1 MILRRVI
8 EHVREQNWTAIAID
22 FLIVVGGVFVGFQMT
37 AWGQERADRAEEREL
52 LQGLHTE
59 FSEVAVAL
67 ETQVA
72 KHRRV
77 EAAVRTTLEA
87 LTRARLGGASFAMV
101 ADSILAWTYVP
112 TTTQLSQGVL
122 GGTLGTGRLGLIRD
136 PELRAVLSEWEGV
149 LADATEDEVASR
161 EFVMFHQDPV
171 LWSRMDVSPFR
182 NDIRLEYRGALPE
195 TDAISASAVPVELET
210 IGLFTARLQWQQ
222 HVVAEFSGPRATA
235 HRILALIHRSLE

>member
-8 EHVREQNWTAIAID
+8 THVREQNWAAIAID
-22 FLIVVGGVFVGFQMT
+22 FLIVVAGVVVGLQLT
-37 AWGQERADRAEEREL
+37 AWGQERADRAQEQEL
-52 LQGLHTE
+52 LRGLQAE

-67 ETQVA
+67 ESQIV

-77 EAAVRTTLEA
+77 EQAVRTTLEA
-87 LTRARLGGASFAMV
+87 LTRARLGGASFGSV
-101 ADSILAWTYVP
+101 ADSTLAWTYVP

-122 GGTLGTGRLGLIRD
+122 SGMLGTGRLGLIRD
-136 PELRAVLSEWEGV
+136 PELRAALSEWEGV

-161 EFVMFHQDPV
+161 ELVMLQQDPI

-182 NDIRLEYRGALPE
+182 NNIRLEYRGTLPQPE
-195 TDAISASAVPVELET
+195 AEAVSDVPVDFET

-222 HVVAEFSGPRATA
+222 HVIEEFAGPQAGA
-235 HRILALIHRSLE
+235 QRILALIERSLK